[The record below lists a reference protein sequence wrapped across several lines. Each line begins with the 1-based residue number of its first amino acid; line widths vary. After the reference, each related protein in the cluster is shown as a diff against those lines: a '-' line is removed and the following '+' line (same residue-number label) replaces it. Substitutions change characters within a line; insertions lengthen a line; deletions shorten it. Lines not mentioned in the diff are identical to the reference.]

1 MSFLRTDQDFL
12 SAAVKHPSASFLIF
26 KSLAPLSQSPSKL
39 AWVGYDDVSGLVGD
53 GPFSRSEQDVIAD
66 FNSVVTVPQLV
77 FLGIDEKRAEDG
89 LRWKKYAGAPFWAL
103 DVAPKGTVVDQAG
116 KVVDAVQSR
125 GLKFVEGRL
134 NSTLAA
140 PEGPSAPP
148 SSGMKCQL
156 NRRCVPFQ
164 LPSTPKLAR
173 CSIGTHGI
181 LTARNADSPRSLST
195 AGPNGPVRQQTS
207 L

>member
-1 MSFLRTDQDFL
+1 M
-12 SAAVKHPSASFLIF
+12 
-26 KSLAPLSQSPSKL
+26 
-39 AWVGYDDVSGLVGD
+39 GYDDVRVLIGD
-53 GPFSRSEQDVIAD
+53 SPFSRSEQDVIAE
-66 FNSVVTVPQLV
+66 FNSAATVPQLV

-89 LRWKKYAGAPFWAL
+89 LRWKKYVGAPFWAL
-103 DVAPKGTVVDQAG
+103 DVTPKGTVVGQAG
-116 KVVDAVQSR
+116 KVLNAVQSR

-140 PEGPSAPP
+140 PEGPSTPP
-148 SSGMKCQL
+148 FSGMKWRL

-164 LPSTPKLAR
+164 LLSTLKLAQ

-181 LTARNADSPRSLST
+181 HTVPSADSPRSLST
-195 AGPNGPVRQQTS
+195 VGLNGPVRQQTS